1 MIIGTVRVRNF
12 RCIKDE
18 TLHCEPLTAL
28 VGANGSGKSA
38 FLRALDLFYTPSA
51 KYSEEDFY
59 NRDTSEPIVITVTF
73 TNLTDSEKRLFASHV
88 DRETLT
94 VEKELAWPPGRGSQ
108 KYFGS
113 TLRCPDFQHVRTADR
128 VADKRAAYQTLVN
141 SGRFPELPKL
151 PGNAS
156 AEQIEEAL
164 QKWEEAHPE
173 TLQRVRDEGQFF
185 GFKEVGQAHLE
196 RYTRFLF
203 VPAVR
208 DASEDAT
215 EGKGSLISELMDLVV
230 RSTLAQRED
239 VRKLRED
246 TQKRYE
252 EIMNPS
258 QLTEL
263 QTLAGRMTVTLDTF
277 APGAKIQ
284 LNWLPGEAVEI
295 PMPKADV
302 KVIEDGYPSAVER
315 AGHGVQRAF
324 ILTALQHLALA
335 QAPETR
341 ENEAIQQHPS
351 DAPMSSV
358 PPEGNASTPTL
369 PNLILGIEEP
379 ELYQHPSRQRHLA
392 RVLLQLATGGIKG
405 VAQSTQ
411 IIYTTHSPLLV
422 DLQRFHQIRL
432 LRKEE
437 VEDGKPKQTKVFQT
451 TIEQVTRVIEK
462 ADGVAEGS
470 YLTEGVSARLQT
482 LMTPWTNEGFFAN
495 IVVLVEGEDDRAAI
509 LGMAKAMGHEF
520 ESMDIAVVPCMG
532 KTNLHKAAAIFKNL
546 QIPTYVVWDS
556 DEGKKDKKP
565 EDNIKDNH
573 RLLRLFGAPIEDYP
587 ETVTEDFA
595 CFKVDMDTT
604 LRKELTPDTYDSLLE
619 QCKSDFGYDDNNHAR
634 KNPLVVQTII
644 KEASKRGKDC
654 TKLKQIV
661 TKVLKLRSS
670 SIHQGVTINHVPS
683 R

>member
-38 FLRALDLFYTPSA
+38 FLRALDLFYTPTA

-73 TNLTDSEKRLFASHV
+73 TNLTDSEKQLFDSHV

-113 TLRCPDFQHVRTADR
+113 TLQCPDFQHVR
-128 VADKRAAYQTLVN
+128 AAYRVTEKRTAYQDLVN
-141 SGRFPELPKL
+141 SGRFSGLPSL
-151 PGNAS
+151 PSNAS
-156 AEQIEEAL
+156 AERIEQAL
-164 QKWEEAHPE
+164 QEWENAHPE
-173 TLQRVRDEGQFF
+173 TLQRARDEGQFF

-196 RYTRFLF
+196 RYTRFLY

-215 EGKGSLISELMDLVV
+215 EGKGSVISELMDLVV
-230 RSTLAQRED
+230 RSTLAQRD
-239 VRKLRED
+239 DIRKLLEE
-246 TQKRYE
+246 TQKRYG
-252 EIMNPS
+252 EIMTE
-258 QLTEL
+258 LTEL
-263 QTLAGRMTVTLDTF
+263 QTLAGRMTETLNTF
-277 APGAKIQ
+277 APGAQIQ
-284 LNWLPGEAVEI
+284 LNWLSDETVQIA
-295 PMPKADV
+295 MPKADV
-302 KVIEDGYPSAVER
+302 KVVEDGYPSAVER
-315 AGHGVQRAF
+315 TGHGVQRAF

-392 RVLLQLATGGIKG
+392 RVLFQLATGGIEG
-405 VAQSTQ
+405 VAQSAQ
-411 IIYTTHSPLLV
+411 VIYTTHSPLLV

-437 VEDGKPKQTKVFQT
+437 VEDGKPKQTKVFQA

-470 YLTEGVSARLQT
+470 YSAEGVYARLQT

-495 IVVLVEGEDDRAAI
+495 VVVLVEGEDDRAAI
-509 LGMAKAMGHEF
+509 LGMAKAMDYEF
-520 ESMDIAVVPCMG
+520 ESMDIAVIPCMG
-532 KTNLHKAAAIFKNL
+532 KTNLHKAAAIFMTLK
-546 QIPTYVVWDS
+546 ISTYVVWDS
-556 DEGKKDKKP
+556 DEGKKTKP
-565 EDNIKDNH
+565 EDNH
-573 RLLRLFGAPIEDYP
+573 RLLRLFGAPLEEDYP
-587 ETVTEDFA
+587 GKVTDNFA
-595 CFKVDMDTT
+595 CFKRDMDTT
-604 LRKELTPDTYDSLLE
+604 LREELTPDTYDSLLE
-619 QCKSDFGYDDNNHAR
+619 QCKGNFGYDDNKQAR
-634 KNPLVVQTII
+634 KNPLVVKTII
-644 KEASKRGKDC
+644 EEASKRDKRC
-654 TKLKQIV
+654 TTLEEIV
-661 TKVLKLRSS
+661 TAVLKLRDS
-670 SIHQGVTINHVPS
+670 SIHQGVITNHVS
-683 R
+683 SG

>member
-1 MIIGTVRVRNF
+1 
-12 RCIKDE
+12 
-18 TLHCEPLTAL
+18 
-28 VGANGSGKSA
+28 VGANGSGKST
-38 FLRALDLFYTPSA
+38 FLRALDLFYTPHA

-73 TNLTDSEKRLFASHV
+73 TDLTEQEKQLFASHV
-88 DRETLT
+88 NGGTMT

-108 KYFGS
+108 KYFGL
-113 TLRCPDFQHVRTADR
+113 TLRCPDFQQVRTADR
-128 VADKRAAYQTLVN
+128 VPDKRAAYQTLVN
-141 SGRFPELPKL
+141 SGRFPELPSL

-156 AEQIEEAL
+156 AERIEQAL
-164 QKWEEAHPE
+164 QEWENAHPE
-173 TLQRVRDEGQFF
+173 TLQWVRDEGQFF
-185 GFKEVGQAHLE
+185 GFKEIGQAHLE
-196 RYTRFLF
+196 RYTRFLY

-215 EGKGSLISELMDLVV
+215 EGKGSVISELMDLVV
-230 RSTLAQRED
+230 RSTLAQRDD

-263 QTLAGRMTVTLDTF
+263 QTLAGRMTETLNTF
-277 APGAKIQ
+277 APNAKIQ
-284 LNWLPGEAVEI
+284 LNWLPGEAIEI

-302 KVIEDGYPSAVER
+302 KVVEDGYPSAVER
-315 AGHGVQRAF
+315 TGHGVQRAF

-335 QAPETR
+335 QATETR

-405 VAQSTQ
+405 VAQSAQ

-432 LRKEE
+432 LRKEK
-437 VEDGKPKQTKVFQT
+437 VEDGKPKQTKVFQA

-462 ADGVAEGS
+462 ADGVKENYSTG
-470 YLTEGVSARLQT
+470 GVKARLQA

-509 LGMAKAMGHEF
+509 LGMAKAMGYEF
-520 ESMDIAVVPCMG
+520 ESMDIAVIPCMG
-532 KTNLHKAAAIFKNL
+532 KKNLHKAAAIFMALK
-546 QIPTYVVWDS
+546 IPTYVVWDS
-556 DEGKKDKKP
+556 DEEKRKP
-565 EDNIKDNH
+565 EDNH
-573 RLLRLFGAPIEDYP
+573 RLLRLFGAPLEDYP
-587 ETVTEDFA
+587 GKVTENFA
-595 CFKVDMDTT
+595 CFKRDMDTT
-604 LRKELTPDTYDSLLE
+604 LRQELTPDTYDSLLE
-619 QCKSDFGYDDNNHAR
+619 QCKGDFGYDDIKQAR
-634 KNPLVVQTII
+634 KNPLVVKTII
-644 KEASKRGKDC
+644 EEASKIGKDC
-654 TKLKQIV
+654 TTLKQIV
-661 TKVLKLRSS
+661 TAVLKLRDS
-670 SIHQGVTINHVPS
+670 SIHQGVRTNHVPS

>member
-113 TLRCPDFQHVRTADR
+113 TLRCQDFQHVRTADR
-128 VADKRAAYQTLVN
+128 VADKRTAYQDLVN
-141 SGRFPELPKL
+141 SGRFPGLPSL
-151 PGNAS
+151 PSNAS
-156 AEQIEEAL
+156 AERIEQAL
-164 QKWEEAHPE
+164 QEWENAHPE
-173 TLQRVRDEGQFF
+173 TLKRVRDEGQFF

-215 EGKGSLISELMDLVV
+215 EGKGSVISELMDLVV

-263 QTLAGRMTVTLDTF
+263 QTLAGRMTETLNTF
-277 APGAKIQ
+277 APGAQIQ

-302 KVIEDGYPSAVER
+302 KVVEDGYPSAVER

-379 ELYQHPSRQRHLA
+379 ELYQHPSRQRHLS
-392 RVLLQLATGGIKG
+392 RVLFQLANGGIQG
-405 VAQSTQ
+405 VAQNTQ

-437 VEDGKPKQTKVFQT
+437 VEDGRPKQTKVFQT

-520 ESMDIAVVPCMG
+520 ESMDIAVIPCMG
-532 KTNLHKAAAIFKNL
+532 KTNLHKAAAIFMTLK
-546 QIPTYVVWDS
+546 IPTYVVWDS
-556 DEGKKDKKP
+556 DEGKHTKP
-565 EDNIKDNH
+565 EDNH
-573 RLLRLFGAPIEDYP
+573 RLLRLFDAPLEDYP
-587 ETVTEDFA
+587 GKVTENFA
-595 CFKVDMDTT
+595 CFKRDMDTT
-604 LRKELTPDTYDSLLE
+604 LREELTPDTYDSLLE
-619 QCKSDFGYDDNNHAR
+619 QCKGDFGYDDNNQAR
-634 KNPLVVQTII
+634 KNPLVVKTII
-644 KEASKRGKDC
+644 EEASKIGKDC
-654 TKLKQIV
+654 TTLKQIV
-661 TKVLKLRSS
+661 TAVLKLRDS
-670 SIHQGVTINHVPS
+670 SIHQGVRTNHVPS

>member
-1 MIIGTVRVRNF
+1 MIIRTVRVRNF

-18 TLHCEPLTAL
+18 TLHCERLTIL
-28 VGANGSGKSA
+28 VGANGSGKST
-38 FLRALDLFYTPSA
+38 FLRALDLFYTPHA

-59 NRDTSEPIVITVTF
+59 NRETSEPIIITVTF
-73 TNLTDSEKRLFASHV
+73 TNLTDLEKRLFASHV
-88 DRETLT
+88 DGETLT

-113 TLRCPDFQHVRTADR
+113 TLRCMDFKKVRTADK
-128 VADKRAAYQTLVN
+128 VADKRTAYQDLVN
-141 SGRFPELPKL
+141 SGRFHGLPSL
-151 PGNAS
+151 PSNAS
-156 AEQIEEAL
+156 AERIEQAL
-164 QKWEEAHPE
+164 QEWENAHPE
-173 TLQRVRDEGQFF
+173 TLERVRDEGQFF

-196 RYTRFLF
+196 RYTRFLY

-215 EGKGSLISELMDLVV
+215 EGKGSVISELMDLVV
-230 RSTLAQRED
+230 RSTLAQRD
-239 VRKLRED
+239 DIRKLRED

-263 QTLAGRMTVTLDTF
+263 QTLAGRMTETLNTF
-277 APGAKIQ
+277 APGAQIQ

-302 KVIEDGYPSAVER
+302 KVVEDGYPSAVER
-315 AGHGVQRAF
+315 TGHGVQRAF

-341 ENEAIQQHPS
+341 ENEVIQQHPS
-351 DAPMSSV
+351 DAPTSSV
-358 PPEGNASTPTL
+358 PPEGNASTPPL

-392 RVLLQLATGGIKG
+392 RVFLQLATGGIKG

-422 DLQRFHQIRL
+422 DLERFHQIRL
-432 LRKEE
+432 IRKEE
-437 VEDGKPKQTKVFQT
+437 VEDGRPKQTKVFQT

-462 ADGVAEGS
+462 AEGFEEGS
-470 YLTEGVSARLQT
+470 YSPARVHASLQT
-482 LMTPWTNEGFFAN
+482 LMTPWSNEGFFAN

-520 ESMDIAVVPCMG
+520 ESMDIAVIPCMG
-532 KTNLHKAAAIFKNL
+532 KTNLHKAAAIFMTLK
-546 QIPTYVVWDS
+546 IPTYVVWDS
-556 DEGKKDKKP
+556 DEGKNTKP
-565 EDNIKDNH
+565 KDNH
-573 RLLRLFGAPIEDYP
+573 RLLRLFGAPLEDCP
-587 ETVTEDFA
+587 GKVAENFA
-595 CFKVDMDTT
+595 CFKRDMDTT
-604 LRKELTPDTYDSLLE
+604 LREELTPDTYDSLLE
-619 QCKSDFGYDDNNHAR
+619 QCKSDFGYDDNKQAR
-634 KNPLVVQTII
+634 KNPLVVKTII
-644 KEASKRGKDC
+644 EEASKIGKDC
-654 TKLKQIV
+654 TTLKQIV
-661 TKVLKLRSS
+661 TAVLKLRNS
-670 SIHQGVTINHVPS
+670 SIHQGVRTNHVSS